1 MEKYYVIKSKVG
13 DYMCEDEQS
22 GGYIFWSDN
31 IELAKKFYSIK
42 SLKEYYNPSFK
53 CSIKYSIVEIKIKI
67 MQKEIIN
74 NYNIYEEEGYKKWNK
89 EYGKYF

>member
-31 IELAKKFYSIK
+31 IELAKKILFY
-42 SLKEYYNPSFK
+42 
-53 CSIKYSIVEIKIKI
+53 
-67 MQKEIIN
+67 
-74 NYNIYEEEGYKKWNK
+74 
-89 EYGKYF
+89 